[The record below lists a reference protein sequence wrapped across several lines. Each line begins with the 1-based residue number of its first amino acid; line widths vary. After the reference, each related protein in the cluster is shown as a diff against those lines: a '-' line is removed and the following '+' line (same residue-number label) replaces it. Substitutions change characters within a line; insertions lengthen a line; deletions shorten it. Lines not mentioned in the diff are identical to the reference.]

1 MGVVSLLLVVP
12 ISSLTHINFT
22 HFWQTDPPADESP
35 ISISV
40 EPETA
45 TLTPGGQQTFECEAN
60 NSATLRW
67 TYNGGQLP
75 ENALAV
81 TTSNSS
87 SVLTIMMATARNS
100 GVYAC
105 LGHSP
110 SEAFSDAA
118 IVTVDF
124 YGMYNLLRSV
134 AYIKTSYFLSQMQ
147 LSRSVACIILSAFG
161 FLLSKKE
168 TVCCKKT
175 LYFCIDSNTG
185 FATLYS

>member
-67 TYNGGQLP
+67 TYNGGLLP

-124 YGMYNLLRSV
+124 YGMYNPLQSV

-147 LSRSVACIILSAFG
+147 LS
-161 FLLSKKE
+161 
-168 TVCCKKT
+168 
-175 LYFCIDSNTG
+175 
-185 FATLYS
+185 

>member
-1 MGVVSLLLVVP
+1 VGVVSLPLVVT

-67 TYNGGQLP
+67 TYNGGLLP

-87 SVLTIMMATARNS
+87 SALTIMMATVRNS

-110 SEAFSDAA
+110 SEAFSDVAV
-118 IVTVDF
+118 VTVDF
-124 YGMYNLLRSV
+124 YGMYNLLWSV
-134 AYIKTSYFLSQMQ
+134 TYIKTSYFCLKCNCHDRLLASYYLQ
-147 LSRSVACIILSAFG
+147 LVFYYAKRKLLQEDIV
-161 FLLSKKE
+161 FL
-168 TVCCKKT
+168 
-175 LYFCIDSNTG
+175 Y
-185 FATLYS
+185 